1 MITTTK
7 KQNLKSIPLRDVVE
21 VLGTGEGVEMVLV
34 ADEVDELLDAV
45 YLSWSIFGVDCGVDE
60 PS

>member
-21 VLGTGEGVEMVLV
+21 VLGTGEGVEMVLA